1 MKHSHTPILLS
12 MLLLASCVSTKD
24 ITMFREQKDLN
35 IYYEIPRSVP
45 DHKIQAF
52 DNLYLSVLTL
62 DPEVNKLFNPSLEGS
77 GIASGTQQMYGSR
90 SSQYINGYMVSEEG
104 TINLP
109 IMGEINLMGLTLQE
123 AQERLKERA
132 TEYLKEPAV
141 QVKFLNYKINVIGEV
156 VNPGIYYNYEG
167 TITLLD
173 ALSMANG
180 ITNFANIANVVVKRT
195 DKRDIV
201 KSYNVN
207 LNDNSLYSSDAY
219 FLQPNDVVYI
229 PPSKLKR
236 RSERSDTYSQILS
249 TISTL
254 VVAAALVIN
263 L

>member
-1 MKHSHTPILLS
+1 
-12 MLLLASCVSTKD
+12 
-24 ITMFREQKDLN
+24 MFNEKKDLN
-35 IYYEIPRSVP
+35 TYYDIPKSVP
-45 DHKIQAF
+45 DHRIQPF

-77 GIASGTQQMYGSR
+77 GIASGTQQMYGSP
-90 SSQYINGYMVSEEG
+90 SSQYINGYMVSEDG

-109 IMGEINLMGLTLQE
+109 IMGEINLQGLTLRE
-123 AQERLKERA
+123 AQVRLKERA
-132 TEYLKEPAV
+132 SEYLKEPTV
-141 QVKFLNYKINVIGEV
+141 QVKFLNYKVNILGEV
-156 VNPGIYYNYEG
+156 LNPGIYYNYEG

-180 ITNFANIANVVVKRT
+180 ITTFANIEDVVVKRS
-195 DKRDIV
+195 DKQDRIETI
-201 KSYNVN
+201 NVN
-207 LNDNSLYSSDAY
+207 LKDNSIYASKAY
-219 FLQPNDVVYI
+219 YLQPNDVVYI

-254 VVAAALVIN
+254 VVALALVVN

>member
-1 MKHSHTPILLS
+1 MKHTHLLIFLA
-12 MLLLASCVSTKD
+12 MLLFTSCVSTRD
-24 ITMFREQKDLN
+24 ITMFREKKDLN
-35 IYYEIPRSVP
+35 TYYDIPTSVP
-45 DHKIQAF
+45 DHRIQPF

-109 IMGEINLMGLTLQE
+109 IMGEINLEGLTLHE
-123 AQERLKERA
+123 AQVRLKERA
-132 TEYLKEPAV
+132 TEYLKEPTV
-141 QVKFLNYKINVIGEV
+141 QVKFLNYKVNIIGEV

-180 ITNFANIANVVVKRT
+180 ITTFANIEDVVVKRT
-195 DKRDIV
+195 DKADRVITL
-201 KSYNVN
+201 NVN
-207 LNDNSLYSSDAY
+207 LNDNSIYSSEAY
-219 FLQPNDVVYI
+219 FLQPNDVIYI

-236 RSERSDTYSQILS
+236 RSERSDTYTQILS
-249 TISTL
+249 TISTIVVAVAL
-254 VVAAALVIN
+254 VVN